1 MWLHKTGGSLVIFI
15 SDLLPPCVNRTAE
28 IREKAPEQ
36 HASAPSILGPLM
48 SQWRWLMMSCV
59 LHGLLCLS
67 RCPSCLP
74 PWGACYSGRHASSFL
89 SARYA
94 ISFLLCIAF
103 AVCWV
108 STVSSVQS
116 TMRDVDMVSS
126 EKCLMS
132 PTPLFCIE
140 ACLSIQI
147 NSLPEFRKV
156 VATDQKARGALCPKS
171 SVSRFL
177 AKCFSFRVM
186 RNKGISGEGAID
198 KGLPV

>member
-28 IREKAPEQ
+28 IGEKAPEQ

-67 RCPSCLP
+67 HCPSCLP
-74 PWGACYSGRHASSFL
+74 PWGACYSGGHASSFL

-94 ISFLLCIAF
+94 ISFLLCIAS
-103 AVCWV
+103 AICWV

-132 PTPLFCIE
+132 PKPLFCIE

-147 NSLPEFRKV
+147 NSLPEFRE
-156 VATDQKARGALCPKS
+156 S
-171 SVSRFL
+171 SSNRSESKGCSLSKELRFQI
-177 AKCFSFRVM
+177 FS
-186 RNKGISGEGAID
+186 
-198 KGLPV
+198 